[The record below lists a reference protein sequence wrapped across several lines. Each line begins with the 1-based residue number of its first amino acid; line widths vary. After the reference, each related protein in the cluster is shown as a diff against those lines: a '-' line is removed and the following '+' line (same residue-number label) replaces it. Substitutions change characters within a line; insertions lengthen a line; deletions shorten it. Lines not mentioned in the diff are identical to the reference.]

1 MLNTARLV
9 FPGFWFDK
17 TPEEEALAL
26 ARAGVGGF
34 CLYGGTKTRVAT
46 LTRKL
51 RAASPLPRI
60 LIAADYEER
69 LGRWLPDAELLP
81 SNLAL
86 GATEDEAL
94 ALEKGYITAREA
106 LRIGVDWVFAPVVDL
121 ANNAANPI
129 VNTRSFGADP
139 QQVTRL
145 AGAFM
150 KGLAQGG
157 ALNCLKHFP
166 GHGNTTTDSHMAMP
180 VVTDTLTQLQNETLV
195 PFVHLL
201 PFAHSVMAGH
211 LLVPTLDNK
220 NPASVSKTI
229 IHGLLQQT
237 MGFTRCVCT
246 DALLMKALGDEK
258 QAALQALDA
267 GAHILLVPQ
276 KPMEL
281 IEFLKLQVFPD
292 EILKRAERVLNELC
306 AQADELAATARK
318 VPFSAAEFSQ
328 RVARKA
334 LVPLG
339 HFPPVEPGDTVHLL
353 NVGNDEN
360 FSSVPFIDTLRAY
373 GIITEDFKSPQE
385 TDTLIILFWRR
396 YKPFSG
402 KIGLT
407 EEETNFVNNAVK
419 NVRRTLLICF
429 ANPFAARNVNAEG
442 QLLAF
447 SPSPVFQQA
456 AAECVMGLFE
466 PVGKLPMKL

>member
-1 MLNTARLV
+1 MNIARLV
-9 FPGFWFDK
+9 FPGFWFGK
-17 TPEEEALAL
+17 TSEAEALSL

-34 CLYGGTKTRVAT
+34 CLYGGTKAKVTSLV
-46 LTRKL
+46 RKL

-60 LIAADYEER
+60 LIAADYEDG
-69 LGRWLPDAELLP
+69 LGRWLSDAPLLP

-86 GATEDEAL
+86 GAADNEEL
-94 ALEKGYITAREA
+94 AYEKGFITARQA
-106 LRIGVDWVFAPVVDL
+106 AQLGVDWVFAPVVDL
-121 ANNAANPI
+121 ANNPDNPI
-129 VNTRSFGADP
+129 VNTRSFGGEP
-139 QQVTRL
+139 ELVIRL

-150 KGLAQGG
+150 KGLAAGG
-157 ALNCLKHFP
+157 VLNCLKHFP
-166 GHGNTTTDSHMAMP
+166 GHGNTTTDSHLAMP
-180 VVTDTLTQLQNETLV
+180 VVTETLAQLKQTSLR
-195 PFVHLL
+195 PFQELL
-201 PFAHSVMAGH
+201 PLADSVMAGH
-211 LLVPTLDNK
+211 LLVPALDET
-220 NPASVSKTI
+220 NPVSLSRAA
-229 IHGLLQQT
+229 IHDLLQKELH
-237 MGFTRCVCT
+237 FTRCVCT

-258 QAALQALDA
+258 QAAMQALDA
-267 GAHILLVPQ
+267 GAHILLVPE
-276 KPMEL
+276 KPHEL
-281 IEFLKLQVFPD
+281 IEFLQNQVFPD
-292 EILKRAERVLNELC
+292 EVLKQAERVLNGLC
-306 AQADELAATARK
+306 AQADERAANAQHL
-318 VPFSAAEFSQ
+318 PIYPDDFSMRS
-328 RVARKA
+328 ARKA

-360 FSSVPFIDTLRAY
+360 ISSVPFVDTLRAY

-407 EEETNFVNNAVK
+407 EEETTFVNNAVQ

-429 ANPFAARNVNAEG
+429 ANPFAANHVATEG

-456 AAECVMGLFE
+456 AAECVMGMFE

>member
-1 MLNTARLV
+1 MLNIARLV

-34 CLYGGTKTRVAT
+34 CLYGGTKTKVAT

-60 LIAADYEER
+60 LIAADYEDG
-69 LGRWLPDAELLP
+69 LGRWLPDSELLP
-81 SNLAL
+81 SNLAI
-86 GATEDEAL
+86 GATQDENFAF
-94 ALEKGYITAREA
+94 EKGYITAREA
-106 LRIGVDWVFAPVVDL
+106 LKIGVDWVFAPVVDL
-121 ANNAANPI
+121 ANNAGNPI

-139 QQVTRL
+139 QLVTRM

-150 KGLAQGG
+150 KGLSQGG
-157 ALNCLKHFP
+157 VLNCLKHFP
-166 GHGNTTTDSHMAMP
+166 GHGNTTTDSHIAMP
-180 VVTDTLTQLQNETLV
+180 VVTETTTQLRNSTLI
-195 PFVHLL
+195 PFEELL
-201 PFAHSVMAGH
+201 PQADSVMAGH
-211 LLVPTLDNK
+211 LLVPALDDQ
-220 NPASVSKTI
+220 NPASLSKII
-229 IHGLLQQT
+229 IHDLLQET
-237 MGFTRCVCT
+237 LGFTRCVCT

-258 QAALQALDA
+258 LASLQALDA
-267 GAHILLVPQ
+267 GAHILLVPE
-276 KPMEL
+276 KPFEL

-292 EILKRAERVLNELC
+292 EILKRAEQVLNGLC
-306 AQADELAATARK
+306 AQADELAATAQK
-318 VPFSAAEFSQ
+318 TSYNAADFTK
-328 RVARKA
+328 RAARRA

-353 NVGNDEN
+353 EIGNDEN
-360 FSSVPFIDTLRAY
+360 ISSVPFIDTLRAY
-373 GIITEDFKSPQE
+373 GIITEDFKEPSQ

-407 EEETNFVNNAVK
+407 QEEATLVNNAVK

-429 ANPFAARNVNAEG
+429 ANPFAARHVNTEG

-456 AAECVMGLFE
+456 AAECVMGRFE
-466 PVGKLPMKL
+466 PVGKLPMPL

>member
-1 MLNTARLV
+1 MDITRLV
-9 FPGFWFDK
+9 FPGFWFNK

-34 CLYGGTKTRVAT
+34 CLYGGTKTAVAT

-51 RAASPLPRI
+51 RAASPLPRL
-60 LIAADYEER
+60 LIAADYEDG

-86 GATEDEAL
+86 GAADNEAL
-94 ALEKGYITAREA
+94 AYEKGFITAREA

-121 ANNAANPI
+121 ANNPDNPI
-129 VNTRSFGADP
+129 VNTRSFGGNP
-139 QQVTRL
+139 EIVIRL
-145 AGAFM
+145 AAAFM
-150 KGLAQGG
+150 KGLHVGG

-166 GHGNTTTDSHMAMP
+166 GHGNTSTDSHLAMP
-180 VVTDTLTQLQNETLV
+180 VVTETVEQLHNTS
-195 PFVHLL
+195 LL
-201 PFAHSVMAGH
+201 PFEKLLPLADSVMIGH
-211 LLVPTLDNK
+211 LLVPALDEQ
-220 NPASVSKTI
+220 NPASLSRQI
-229 IHGLLQQT
+229 IHELLQKQ
-237 MGFTRCVCT
+237 MGFSRCVCT

-276 KPMEL
+276 HPAQL
-281 IEFLKLQVFPD
+281 IDFLQNQVFPN
-292 EILKRAERVLNELC
+292 EMLKRAEQVLNELC
-306 AQADELAATARK
+306 AQADELSTGAKHESFNPTQ
-318 VPFSAAEFSQ
+318 FTLQ
-328 RVARKA
+328 TARKA

-339 HFPPVEPGDTVHLL
+339 HFPPVEPGDTVHIL

-360 FSSVPFIDTLRAY
+360 ISFVPFIDTLRAY
-373 GIITEDFKSPQE
+373 GILTEDFKDPAE

-407 EEETNFVNNAVK
+407 DEETEFVNKAVQ

-429 ANPFAARNVNAEG
+429 ANPFAASKVLTEG

-447 SPSPVFQQA
+447 SPSAAFQQA
-456 AAECVMGLFE
+456 AAECVMGMFE

>member
-1 MLNTARLV
+1 MINTTRLV

-17 TPEEEALAL
+17 TPQEEALAL

-34 CLYGGTKTRVAT
+34 CLYGGTKTAVAT

-51 RAASPLPRI
+51 RAASPLPRL
-60 LIAADYEER
+60 LIAADYEDG

-81 SNLAL
+81 SNLSL
-86 GATEDEAL
+86 GATDDESL
-94 ALEKGYITAREA
+94 AFEKGYITAREA
-106 LRIGVDWVFAPVVDL
+106 LSIGVDWVFAPVVDL

-129 VNTRSFGADP
+129 VNTRSFGGDA
-139 QQVTRL
+139 QKVSRL

-166 GHGNTTTDSHMAMP
+166 GHGNTSTDSHMAMP
-180 VVTDTLTQLQNETLV
+180 VITDTLAQLQNETLV
-195 PFVHLL
+195 PFLTLL
-201 PFAHSVMAGH
+201 PLADSVMAGH
-211 LLVPTLDNK
+211 LLVPELDGK
-220 NPASVSKTI
+220 NPASLSKI
-229 IHGLLQQT
+229 VIHGLLQQA
-237 MGFTRCVCT
+237 MGFTGCVCT

-276 KPMEL
+276 KPLEL

-292 EILKRAERVLNELC
+292 EVLKRAEHVLNSLC
-306 AQADELAATARK
+306 TQADKLAATARK
-318 VPFSAAEFSQ
+318 TPFSAAEFTQ
-328 RVARKA
+328 RTARKA

-360 FSSVPFIDTLRAY
+360 FSAVPFIDTLRAY
-373 GIITEDFKSPQE
+373 GIITEEFKDPAQ

-407 EEETNFVNNAVK
+407 EEETTFVNNAVK

-429 ANPFAARNVNAEG
+429 ANPFAAADVKTEG
-442 QLLAF
+442 KLLAF
-447 SPSPVFQQA
+447 SPSAVFQQA
-456 AAECVMGLFE
+456 AAECVMGMFE
-466 PVGKLPMKL
+466 PVGKLPMNL

>member
-1 MLNTARLV
+1 MLNITRLV
-9 FPGFWFDK
+9 FPGFWFGK
-17 TPEEEALAL
+17 TPEEDALAL

-34 CLYGGTKTRVAT
+34 CLYGGTKTAVAT

-51 RAASPLPRI
+51 RAASPLPRL
-60 LIAADYEER
+60 LIAADYEDG

-81 SNLAL
+81 SNLAI
-86 GATEDEAL
+86 GAADDEQL
-94 ALEKGYITAREA
+94 AFEKGYITAREA
-106 LRIGVDWVFAPVVDL
+106 LHIGVDWVFAPVVDL

-139 QQVTRL
+139 NHVARL

-150 KGLAQGG
+150 KGLSQGG

-180 VVTDTLTQLQNETLV
+180 VVTDTLPQLQKETLV
-195 PFVHLL
+195 PFIKLL
-201 PFAHSVMAGH
+201 PLADSVMAGH
-211 LLVPTLDNK
+211 LLVPALDDK
-220 NPASVSKTI
+220 NPASLSKTI
-229 IHGLLQQT
+229 IHGLLQEA
-237 MGFTRCVCT
+237 MGFTRCICT

-267 GAHILLVPQ
+267 GAHILLVPEN
-276 KPMEL
+276 PFEL

-292 EILKRAERVLNELC
+292 EVLKRAERVLNGLC
-306 AQADELAATARK
+306 AQADELAATAKK
-318 VPFSAAEFSQ
+318 VPFSAPDFMQ
-328 RVARKA
+328 QVARKA

-373 GIITEDFKSPQE
+373 GIITEDFKDPAQ

-407 EEETNFVNNAVK
+407 DEETTLVNNAVK

-429 ANPFAARNVNAEG
+429 ANPFAAAHVNTEG

-447 SPSPVFQQA
+447 SPSEVFQQA

>member
-1 MLNTARLV
+1 MDIVRLV

-17 TPEEEALAL
+17 TPEEEALSL

-34 CLYGGTKTRVAT
+34 CLYGGTKTKVAT

-60 LIAADYEER
+60 LIAADYEDG

-86 GATEDEAL
+86 GAADSEAL
-94 ALEKGYITAREA
+94 AYEKGFITAREA
-106 LRIGVDWVFAPVVDL
+106 VRLGVDWVLAPVVDL
-121 ANNAANPI
+121 ANNPDNPI
-129 VNTRSFGADP
+129 VNTRAFGADP
-139 QQVTRL
+139 QLVIRL

-150 KGLAQGG
+150 KGLHAGG

-166 GHGNTTTDSHMAMP
+166 GHGNTTTDSHLAMP
-180 VVTDTLTQLQNETLV
+180 VVTETLEQLQNTS
-195 PFVHLL
+195 LL
-201 PFAHSVMAGH
+201 PFEKLLPLADSVMAGH
-211 LLVPTLDNK
+211 LLVPALDEK
-220 NPASVSKTI
+220 KPASLSRAML
-229 IHGLLQQT
+229 HNLLQKQL
-237 MGFTRCVCT
+237 GFPRCICT

-276 KPMEL
+276 HPAEL
-281 IEFLKLQVFPD
+281 IAFLQTQVFPD
-292 EILKRAERVLNELC
+292 EMLTQTERILNELC
-306 AQADELAATARK
+306 AQADELAAGANHT
-318 VPFSAAEFSQ
+318 PFNSIQFTLQ
-328 RVARKA
+328 TARKA

-353 NVGNDEN
+353 DVGNDEN
-360 FSSVPFIDTLRAY
+360 ISSVPFIDTLRAY
-373 GIITEDFKSPQE
+373 GILTEDFKDPAQ

-407 EEETNFVNNAVK
+407 EEETVFVNKAVQ

-429 ANPFAARNVNAEG
+429 ANPFAASKVQTEG

-447 SPSPVFQQA
+447 SPAAEFQQA
-456 AAECVMGLFE
+456 AAECVMGMFE
-466 PVGKLPMKL
+466 PVGKLPMQL

>member
-1 MLNTARLV
+1 MLNIARLV

-34 CLYGGTKTRVAT
+34 CLYGGTKTKVAT

-60 LIAADYEER
+60 LIAADYEDG
-69 LGRWLPDAELLP
+69 LGRWLPDSELLP
-81 SNLAL
+81 SNLAI
-86 GATEDEAL
+86 GATQDENFAF
-94 ALEKGYITAREA
+94 EKGYITAREA
-106 LRIGVDWVFAPVVDL
+106 LKIGVDWVFAPVVDL
-121 ANNAANPI
+121 ANNAGNPI

-139 QQVTRL
+139 QLVTRM

-150 KGLAQGG
+150 KGLSQGG
-157 ALNCLKHFP
+157 VLNCLKHFP
-166 GHGNTTTDSHMAMP
+166 GHGNTTTDSHIAMP
-180 VVTDTLTQLQNETLV
+180 VVTETTTQLRNSTLI
-195 PFVHLL
+195 PFEELL
-201 PFAHSVMAGH
+201 PQADSVMAGH
-211 LLVPTLDNK
+211 LLVPALDDQT
-220 NPASVSKTI
+220 PASLSKII
-229 IHGLLQQT
+229 IHDLLQET
-237 MGFTRCVCT
+237 LGFTRCVCT

-258 QAALQALDA
+258 LASLQALDA
-267 GAHILLVPQ
+267 GAHILLVPE
-276 KPMEL
+276 KPFEL

-292 EILKRAERVLNELC
+292 EILRRAEQVLNGLC
-306 AQADELAATARK
+306 AQADELAATAQK
-318 VPFSAAEFSQ
+318 TSYNAADFTK
-328 RVARKA
+328 RAARRA

-353 NVGNDEN
+353 EIGNDEN
-360 FSSVPFIDTLRAY
+360 ISSVPFIDTLRAY
-373 GIITEDFKSPQE
+373 GIITEDFKEPSQ

-407 EEETNFVNNAVK
+407 QEEATLVNNAVK

-429 ANPFAARNVNAEG
+429 ANPFAARHVNTEG

-456 AAECVMGLFE
+456 AAECVMGRFE
-466 PVGKLPMKL
+466 PVGKLPMPL

>member
-1 MLNTARLV
+1 MLDTTRLV
-9 FPGFWFDK
+9 FPGFWFGK

-34 CLYGGTKTRVAT
+34 CLYGGTKTKVAT

-60 LIAADYEER
+60 LIAADYEDG
-69 LGRWLPDAELLP
+69 LGRWLPDAQLLP

-86 GATEDEAL
+86 GAADDENLAFEKGLITAQEAL
-94 ALEKGYITAREA
+94 K
-106 LRIGVDWVFAPVVDL
+106 IGVDWVFAPVVDL
-121 ANNAANPI
+121 ANNAGNPI

-139 QQVTRL
+139 HQVVRL

-150 KGLAQGG
+150 KGLTHGG

-166 GHGNTTTDSHMAMP
+166 GHGNTTTDSHVAMP
-180 VVTDTLTQLQNETLV
+180 VVTETTSQLKNATLV
-195 PFVHLL
+195 PFQELL
-201 PFAHSVMAGH
+201 PLADSVMAGH
-211 LLVPTLDNK
+211 LLVPTLDDK
-220 NPASVSKTI
+220 NPASLSKII
-229 IHGLLQQT
+229 IHGLLEQM

-267 GAHILLVPQ
+267 GAHVLLVPE
-276 KPMEL
+276 KPFEL
-281 IEFLKLQVFPD
+281 IEFLKTQVFPD
-292 EILKRAERVLNELC
+292 EILTRAEQVLNALC
-306 AQADELAATARK
+306 VQADKLAANAQKMPIDAIDFTR
-318 VPFSAAEFSQ
+318 
-328 RVARKA
+328 RTARKA

-360 FSSVPFIDTLRAY
+360 FSPVPFIDTLRAY
-373 GIITEDFKSPQE
+373 GIITEDFKDPAQ

-407 EEETNFVNNAVK
+407 EEETAFVNKAVQ

-429 ANPFAARNVNAEG
+429 ANPFAAANVNTEG
-442 QLLAF
+442 KLLAF
-447 SPSPVFQQA
+447 SPSAVFQQA
-456 AAECVMGLFE
+456 AAECVMGMFE
-466 PVGKLPMKL
+466 PIGKLPMNL

>member
-17 TPEEEALAL
+17 TSEEEALAL

-34 CLYGGTKTRVAT
+34 CLYGGTKTKVAT

-60 LIAADYEER
+60 LIAADYEDG

-86 GATEDEAL
+86 GATDDEAL

-106 LRIGVDWVFAPVVDL
+106 LSIGVDWVFAPVVDL

-139 QQVTRL
+139 QQVARL

-157 ALNCLKHFP
+157 VLNCLKHFP

-180 VVTDTLTQLQNETLV
+180 VVTDTLTQLQTETLV
-195 PFVHLL
+195 PFTHLL
-201 PFAHSVMAGH
+201 PLAHSVMIGH
-211 LLVPTLDNK
+211 LLIPTLDDK
-220 NPASVSKTI
+220 NPASVSKII
-229 IHGLLQQT
+229 IHGLLQEAL
-237 MGFTRCVCT
+237 GFTRCVCT

-276 KPMEL
+276 NPLEL

-292 EILKRAERVLNELC
+292 ETLKRAERVLNELC

-318 VPFSAAEFSQ
+318 IPFSATEFSQ

-373 GIITEDFKSPQE
+373 GIITEDFKTPDE

-407 EEETNFVNNAVK
+407 EEETQFVNNAVK

-429 ANPFAARNVNAEG
+429 ANPFAARNVNTEG

-456 AAECVMGLFE
+456 AAECVMGMFE